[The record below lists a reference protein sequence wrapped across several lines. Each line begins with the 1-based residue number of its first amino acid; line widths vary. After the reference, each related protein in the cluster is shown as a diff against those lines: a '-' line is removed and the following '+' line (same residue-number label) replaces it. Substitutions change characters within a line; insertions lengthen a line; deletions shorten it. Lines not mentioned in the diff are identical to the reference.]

1 MLFLCLGECRRVSIG
16 ALIGY
21 AYARLKKENE
31 DVQFRYYVADALYAF
46 CETVA
51 EALGGECL
59 AKRFCDVLFPM
70 AETHTGDD
78 VLRRVLSQIG
88 FNGGDGD

>member
-1 MLFLCLGECRRVSIG
+1 MSIG